1 MSIQKTSYIE
11 RVLIALHPDGSIKGA
26 HQESLLVVKDG
37 ETVLSTTQLGAV
49 GLTAEALAL
58 ALPTQGALLA
68 QLAAVTAERDSLL
81 TATPTPPVAP
91 PAPVEAPAAPP
102 VVKEPVAVVVVEE
115 PTPAP
120 VVEEPVVATLEADPA
135 AP

>member
-58 ALPTQGALLA
+58 ALPAQGALLA
-68 QLAAVTAERDSLL
+68 QLAAVTAERDLL
-81 TATPTPPVAP
+81 LAAAPTPPVASP
-91 PAPVEAPAAPP
+91 EPVEAPAAPP
-102 VVKEPVAVVVVEE
+102 AVKEPVAVE
-115 PTPAP
+115 
-120 VVEEPVVATLEADPA
+120 
-135 AP
+135 